1 MSPWRT
7 EAAKVVQAAIATGE
21 ARGLTGPALLR
32 HIREAYPFGPR
43 RNHPYKIWLSEVN
56 RQLGRS
62 TPKPPKI
69 RRPSPGQMAFTSMR
83 PASESTHGP
92 PPD

>member
-1 MSPWRT
+1 MSPWRA
-7 EAAKVVQAAIATGE
+7 EAAKVVQAAIETGE

-32 HIREAYPFGPR
+32 HVRQAYPFGER

-62 TPKPPKI
+62 TPKPPKA
-69 RRPSPGQMAFTSMR
+69 PPPLPGQMVFASMLAADESPPGR
-83 PASESTHGP
+83 PPT
-92 PPD
+92 